1 MAPPPWVFNLFA
13 FRAGRRVMDLVMKVA
28 EGSPERYGLPKP
40 QCILGETHPSGSDQI
55 FTALRRGRIQQKPN
69 VAQLLGD
76 RVRFAEGSFE
86 PVDLLVYCT
95 GYNIDFPFF
104 DQDYIS
110 APDNQISL
118 FKQVFTPDHLRIFF
132 VGLCQPLGSIQP
144 LAEMQ
149 SRWIAEYLTGRYALP
164 SEVQM
169 RKAMADDVRWRSK
182 RFVKSARNTIEVD
195 HFQYARS
202 LRKEIRAGRA
212 RATGRLPI
220 AAGTVG
226 EATHVS
232 EPTARRATR
241 SASGS

>member
-1 MAPPPWVFNLFA
+1 
-13 FRAGRRVMDLVMKVA
+13 MDLVMKVA